1 MSTYKK
7 RYLTFEEQL
16 ELIKSRG
23 LEVTD
28 DAMAL
33 DYLRRIGYYHLSA
46 YWYSFRQINPPSS
59 PEIKVLPSRSD
70 DFISGCS
77 FQHVVELYVFDKR
90 LRLLLLD
97 AIERIEIAIRVD
109 VAYLLGSKD
118 PFAHSNP
125 DLLHGNFT
133 KKINPRTEKTEYE
146 TWITKHEKMEKSAK
160 DDFARHF
167 REKYGSPLPIWVAV
181 ELWDFGMLS
190 MFYQGMT
197 IADKE
202 IIAARYGIPNWK
214 FMESWLRSLNFIRN
228 VTAHHGRLWNRNLID
243 QPKLPRIR
251 EIPSFDLMAAVPLIE
266 SRLYVDLCIL
276 IYFMKQICPNSS
288 WISRLRSLIEAF
300 PSVPILSISDMGFPL
315 DWKSHDFWN

>member
-28 DAMAL
+28 DDMAL

-46 YWYSFRQINPPSS
+46 YWYSFRQIS
-59 PEIKVLPSRSD
+59 PLNSHEAEVIPSRSD
-70 DFISGCS
+70 EFISGCS

-97 AIERIEIAIRVD
+97 AIERIEVAIRVD

-125 DLLHGNFT
+125 DLLHGKFT
-133 KKINPRTEKTEYE
+133 KKINPRTEKTDYE
-146 TWITKHEKMEKSAK
+146 TWIAKHEKKEISAK

-167 REKYGSPLPIWVAV
+167 REKYGFPLPIWVAV

-190 MFYQGMT
+190 MFYQGMA

-202 IIAARYGIPNWK
+202 VIATRYGIPNWQI
-214 FMESWLRSLNFIRN
+214 MESWLRSLNFIRN

-243 QPKLPRIR
+243 QPKLPRIG
-251 EIPSFDLMAAVPLIE
+251 EIPSFDPVVKVPLIE

-276 IYFMKQICPNSS
+276 IYF
-288 WISRLRSLIEAF
+288 
-300 PSVPILSISDMGFPL
+300 
-315 DWKSHDFWN
+315 